1 MKKSLIVLNFI
12 AASSLAI
19 TAFAA
24 DDAKVRS
31 GLMEVQSAQSQTQIL
46 FNEVIVPQQK
56 ERVRYISQKL
66 AQAEQFL
73 QQSLNTPT
81 NPSPSPSQNVELF
94 RSDSCRDSL
103 VGLVNPGTDCSRFS
117 TSDSVWGIRVNGV
130 CQDIDDT
137 NAQNACRTFQNAGN
151 TEAIK
156 VYKSDSCR
164 DSLVAIYS
172 TYTNCDAIDNSSGN
186 NAWAIMVGNQ
196 CQDIA
201 DTSLKMSCRAFKA
214 VNSPYAVRFYRSDSC
229 RDSLVAAVDSNT
241 KCESLSGLPQVWAI
255 EINGKC
261 QDITDMDVVAACQR
275 FKP

>member
-1 MKKSLIVLNFI
+1 MKKSLIVLIVI
-12 AASSLAI
+12 AVGTLGI

-46 FNEVIVPQQK
+46 FNEVTVPQQK

-66 AQAEQFL
+66 AQAEQLL
-73 QQSLNTPT
+73 QQSLNLPT
-81 NPSPSPSQNVELF
+81 NPPPSQSQNVELF

-103 VGLVNPGTDCSRFS
+103 VGIVNPGTDCSRFS
-117 TSDSVWGIRVNGV
+117 ASDSVWGIRVNGV
-130 CQDIDDT
+130 CQDIGDT
-137 NAQNACRTFQNAGN
+137 NAQNACRTYQNAGN
-151 TEAIK
+151 TEAVK
-156 VYKSDSCR
+156 VYRSDSCR
-164 DSLVAIYS
+164 DSLVGIFS
-172 TYTNCDAIDNSSGN
+172 TYSNCDSVDDSSGN
-186 NAWAIMVGNQ
+186 NAWGIMVGNQ
-196 CQDIA
+196 CKDIA

-214 VNSPYAVRFYRSDSC
+214 MNSPYAVRLYRSDSC

-255 EINGKC
+255 EINGQC
-261 QDITDMDVVAACQR
+261 QDITDMEVVAACQR